1 LESARVQSEANDGDN
16 AATQSLEPLQS
27 QGTLQS
33 STSTTMGSSFIGP
46 LLPGYSDA
54 PRNGDD
60 ELPSFEQSQDDSV
73 TIPIRIDEEAAPQDR
88 LAPSPSSSLEADA
101 SSVRAEAS
109 DSEEDGRPWIRRA
122 GSGEWSPTYR
132 SGVIRRLSDA
142 SDMETF
148 GYNTAPDEATIDIDI
163 STPPHSVE

>member
-1 LESARVQSEANDGDN
+1 
-16 AATQSLEPLQS
+16 
-27 QGTLQS
+27 
-33 STSTTMGSSFIGP
+33 MGSSFIGP

-54 PRNGDD
+54 SRNGDD
-60 ELPSFEQSQDDSV
+60 ELPSFEQSQDDPV
-73 TIPIRIDEEAAPQDR
+73 AIPIRIDDEAGPEDR

-109 DSEEDGRPWIRRA
+109 DSEEDTGPCIRQVGGR
-122 GSGEWSPTYR
+122 EWSPTHG

-142 SDMETF
+142 SDMDTF